1 MKKKIIISLVS
12 LVILASMAVMATAFY
27 LYSSSKSFLDSNRVS
42 TELFIEKGQSYSKL
56 YNEIFQDTDTPAGL
70 DIYLRKIIKLPQNM
84 KFGYYMA
91 DNISYSEFLSNIMNG
106 VQSTVKVT
114 VPEGFNVFDIANA
127 LEKAGVAKKDE
138 FLSLVFN
145 NEYAKKV
152 TGYDYKSLEG
162 FLFPGTYKFPKN
174 FKPEYVVDTM
184 YADFK
189 KYLPA
194 DFKEK
199 TAAQGLTEY
208 EAIILASIVQ
218 KETYN
223 VFEAPIVASVYYNR
237 LNIDMI
243 LQADPTILYGKFLR
257 GEYEIKIGKADLRDE
272 TNIYNTYK
280 HKGLTP
286 TPICSPS
293 LIALEAVANPAKTN
307 YLFFVASK
315 SIRLIIAEVENNKIK
330 NIIYQEKATTRLA
343 ANINKTGI
351 LQEEPFNKSINVL
364 AGFRKAL
371 NKYNVEKIKTVATSA
386 VREAANGKE
395 FINAAKNSGIEIS
408 IISGKEEGMLEYLG
422 VCSGFDAGRQ
432 PLILDVGGGSS
443 EIIYMQD
450 NNELHTESHKI
461 GVVKMADMFDFQKS
475 STEILEKCSAYIKE
489 FFKDVTIPNNIQNF
503 IATAGTATT
512 LAAIDMEMTEY
523 DYNKVN
529 GYKITKEKVIEI
541 LNKVYSTP
549 YNKRLEIKGMDK
561 GREDLIIP
569 GILIILEI
577 LKKTNLNIITV
588 SDFGLRE
595 GAVVRAANS

>member
-1 MKKKIIISLVS
+1 MSTKKNNIAAGIDIG
-12 LVILASMAVMATAFY
+12 
-27 LYSSSKSFLDSNRVS
+27 SN
-42 TELFIEKGQSYSKL
+42 
-56 YNEIFQDTDTPAGL
+56 
-70 DIYLRKIIKLPQNM
+70 
-84 KFGYYMA
+84 
-91 DNISYSEFLSNIMNG
+91 
-106 VQSTVKVT
+106 
-114 VPEGFNVFDIANA
+114 
-127 LEKAGVAKKDE
+127 
-138 FLSLVFN
+138 
-145 NEYAKKV
+145 
-152 TGYDYKSLEG
+152 
-162 FLFPGTYKFPKN
+162 
-174 FKPEYVVDTM
+174 
-184 YADFK
+184 
-189 KYLPA
+189 
-194 DFKEK
+194 
-199 TAAQGLTEY
+199 
-208 EAIILASIVQ
+208 
-218 KETYN
+218 
-223 VFEAPIVASVYYNR
+223 
-237 LNIDMI
+237 
-243 LQADPTILYGKFLR
+243 
-257 GEYEIKIGKADLRDE
+257 
-272 TNIYNTYK
+272 
-280 HKGLTP
+280 
-286 TPICSPS
+286 
-293 LIALEAVANPAKTN
+293 
-307 YLFFVASK
+307 

-432 PLILDVGGGSS
+432 TLILDVGGGSS